1 MAAKTGKT
9 GTIYISGGIEIRRVE
24 NWRLTLAGNTPSWAD
39 NTTGGWVTRAG
50 GARDATGGFDFVF
63 DDTSGEYELP
73 VDVHSEVE
81 LELHIDNSG
90 GQYYLVPAII
100 TQVGEITVDRA
111 GDDKVTLPVEFG
123 CTGPVRQYGNVTS
136 SSSP

>member
-1 MAAKTGKT
+1 MAAATGKY
-9 GTIYISGGIEIRRVE
+9 GTIYISGGIEIRRIQ
-24 NWRLTLAGNTPSWAD
+24 NWRLTLGGNTPVWAD
-39 NTTGGWVTRAG
+39 NTTEGWMTRAG

-63 DDTSGEYELP
+63 DDAASGRELP

-100 TQVGEITVDRA
+100 TQVGEVTVDRA
-111 GDDKVTLPVEFG
+111 GDNQVTLPVEFG
-123 CTGPVRQYGNVTS
+123 CTGPVRQYGNITS
-136 SSSP
+136 SSS